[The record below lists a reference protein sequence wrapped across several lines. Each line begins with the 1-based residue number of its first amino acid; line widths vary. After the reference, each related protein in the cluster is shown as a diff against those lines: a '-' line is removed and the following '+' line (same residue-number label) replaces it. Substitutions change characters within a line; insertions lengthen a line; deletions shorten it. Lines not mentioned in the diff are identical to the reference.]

1 MQPLLRMKAFLY
13 RLFLAV
19 TFFSSTALSAP
30 SPSSTNV
37 NSKHRH
43 YNKQHHKPHH
53 HHHHCDHYHHNVHQ
67 DVHHDES
74 SKQIRKAPKVAKQ
87 RKRGIDTG
95 LSNTN
100 LNVNGIAVGFL
111 PALSEPIQPNTPL
124 DINKRIGAPMSVMGS
139 YIQLY
144 SKDPNITEIDW
155 QLPQYRQ
162 LIGWPVWEIAIM
174 PVEGLEKVT
183 PDMAINIAKKMQF
196 LNAQG
201 ITVWL
206 RFAHEMNG
214 DWYVWGQKPA
224 LFLEK
229 WALVTKAVRSMAPK
243 TLMLWAPNSGFGD
256 TPDALLGGYTKY
268 WPGGE
273 LVDMIGLS
281 FYHYGGHERANVL
294 PTPTEAEDTIKEF
307 VRLFG
312 SKNHDRPVV
321 LAETAASYTRS
332 LDGKPAPGTA
342 NERDIKL
349 AWLNQLVSRSMA
361 QAVPELKA
369 VIWFEV
375 MKNEN
380 AAGNTPVKSEDF
392 RIVTSPVK
400 PLAQDAHKLL
410 SRRASQ

>member
-1 MQPLLRMKAFLY
+1 MKEFLCALLATTFLCSV
-13 RLFLAV
+13 AV
-19 TFFSSTALSAP
+19 SLPSSQIGHKSHHSNKQLRQAP
-30 SPSSTNV
+30 KPSKRRTRSINTGLSSTN
-37 NSKHRH
+37 
-43 YNKQHHKPHH
+43 
-53 HHHHCDHYHHNVHQ
+53 
-67 DVHHDES
+67 
-74 SKQIRKAPKVAKQ
+74 
-87 RKRGIDTG
+87 
-95 LSNTN
+95 
-100 LNVNGIAVGFL
+100 LNINGIAVGFL

-124 DINKRIGAPMSVMGS
+124 DINNRIGAPMSIMGS

-144 SKDPNITEIDW
+144 AKDTNLTEIDW

-183 PDMAINIAKKMQF
+183 PEIAGNIARKMQM

-229 WALVTKAVRSMAPK
+229 WKLVTNAVRSVAPK
-243 TLMLWAPNSGFGD
+243 TLMLWAPNSGFGKD
-256 TPDALLGGYTKY
+256 HDALLGGYTKY

-281 FYHYGGHERANVL
+281 FYHYGGHERANVI
-294 PTPTEAEDTIKEF
+294 PAPTEALDTINEF
-307 VRLFG
+307 VKLFG
-312 SKNHDRPVV
+312 SKTHDRPVV

-349 AWLNQLVSRSMA
+349 AWMSQLLSRSMA
-361 QAVPELKA
+361 EAVPELKA
-369 VIWFEV
+369 IVWFEV

-392 RIVTSPVK
+392 RIVTG
-400 PLAQDAHKLL
+400 PLGQDAHKLL
-410 SRRASQ
+410 AHRSSKSSKVRKPKRLDDLRKKRKGMVY

>member
-1 MQPLLRMKAFLY
+1 MSGLGVQQPSAASRNRHLCNGPSLRSSFLP
-13 RLFLAV
+13 FMD
-19 TFFSSTALSAP
+19 
-30 SPSSTNV
+30 
-37 NSKHRH
+37 
-43 YNKQHHKPHH
+43 KP
-53 HHHHCDHYHHNVHQ
+53 
-67 DVHHDES
+67 
-74 SKQIRKAPKVAKQ
+74 VASLPDGQ
-87 RKRGIDTG
+87 WRGGIDTG

-273 LVDMIGLS
+273 LVDMIVAL
-281 FYHYGGHERANVL
+281 HVLMDLGGFRIVFLPLWRSATLPDSHERANVL